1 MTGVLLLGGLTYGT
15 VVTVKRRLSRPEP
28 SGEAEPEPG
37 RNPSLAE
44 QISRLIE
51 EEELYKRKDLRI
63 ADVAS
68 ALATNKTYVSTII
81 NNISG
86 MGFSKLINGHRVR
99 HAQAMMREHPEMP
112 LADVADASG
121 FSSMTTFRR
130 NFKAV
135 TGMNPAEWKAI
146 DSDTG
151 KIP

>member
-1 MTGVLLLGGLTYGT
+1 M
-15 VVTVKRRLSRPEP
+15 
-28 SGEAEPEPG
+28 
-37 RNPSLAE
+37 
-44 QISRLIE
+44 
-51 EEELYKRKDLRI
+51 
-63 ADVAS
+63 AS

>member
-1 MTGVLLLGGLTYGT
+1 MTGVLLLGGLTCGT
-15 VVTVKRRLSRPEP
+15 VVTV
-28 SGEAEPEPG
+28 
-37 RNPSLAE
+37 
-44 QISRLIE
+44 
-51 EEELYKRKDLRI
+51 KRKDLRI

-112 LADVADASG
+112 LDDVADASG

-135 TGMNPAEWKAI
+135 TGMNPAEWRAI